1 MVKIGES
8 LMKIARAT
16 SISNKTEVEPKEVQ
30 EIQDGLQVNWWRY
43 AKDKNEERIQEVEE
57 KMDYI

>member
-30 EIQDGLQVNWWRY
+30 EIQDGLQVN
-43 AKDKNEERIQEVEE
+43 
-57 KMDYI
+57 